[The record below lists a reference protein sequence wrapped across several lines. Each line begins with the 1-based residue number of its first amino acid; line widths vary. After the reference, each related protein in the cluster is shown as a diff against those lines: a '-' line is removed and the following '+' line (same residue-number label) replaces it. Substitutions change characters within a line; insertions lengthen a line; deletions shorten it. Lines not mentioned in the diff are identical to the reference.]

1 LKKELGEKEKTITN
15 LIQRV
20 NAGPGSGVDSQE
32 DILSIPY
39 PECLVMLKQLMKES
53 REMKAT
59 VAELEKELSEKEL
72 EICELMQSE
81 HDLLQK
87 AAAPAESRS
96 LGQYVKHDHSPL
108 QL

>member
-1 LKKELGEKEKTITN
+1 
-15 LIQRV
+15 
-20 NAGPGSGVDSQE
+20 
-32 DILSIPY
+32 
-39 PECLVMLKQLMKES
+39 
-53 REMKAT
+53 MKAT